1 MIKCIV
7 SLLQTA
13 YNLIQ
18 CEVAST
24 VFPMIVGNVMES
36 GVILHLWHSN
46 PKLVVH
52 GFLDLIK
59 SDQGNMVTVLDLCQE
74 LKVKHEVC
82 LVFVSFSCKISHFSL
97 DSVPLESLIFSSSF
111 SFPCFEF

>member
-18 CEVAST
+18 REVSST
-24 VFPMIVGNVMES
+24 VFPMIIGNVMGS

-52 GFLDLIK
+52 GFLDFIK
-59 SDQGNMVTVLDLCQE
+59 SDQGNMVTILDLCQE
-74 LKVKHEVC
+74 LKVKHDV
-82 LVFVSFSCKISHFSL
+82 VFVSFYCNISYVSL
-97 DSVPLESLIFSSSF
+97 
-111 SFPCFEF
+111 